1 MASRPLRLRLLGNP
15 IARTV
20 LSAWAWLVMGVLVIV
35 WVVLVAVVWVVTW
48 PFDRDRYWT
57 GFVFRRICVVHQW
70 LNPLW
75 RFRVTGV
82 RITDPRRPYVV
93 VANHESF
100 VDMLLI
106 SHIPWEMKWLSK
118 ESIFKIPLL
127 GWMMRMSNDILLRR
141 GDKRS
146 IIAAMRDAN
155 DRLDHRLSVMIFPEG
170 TRTRDGSLG
179 EFKDGAFRLA
189 IEKGCPILPLV
200 VDGTRTALE
209 ADDWRMNATHAE
221 VRILE
226 PIETT
231 GMTRDDIEAL
241 RDRVRTLIADELARM
256 RS

>member
-1 MASRPLRLRLLGNP
+1 M
-15 IARTV
+15 
-20 LSAWAWLVMGVLVIV
+20 
-35 WVVLVAVVWVVTW
+35 
-48 PFDRDRYWT
+48 
-57 GFVFRRICVVHQW
+57 
-70 LNPLW
+70 
-75 RFRVTGV
+75 
-82 RITDPRRPYVV
+82 
-93 VANHESF
+93 ANHESF

-209 ADDWRMNATHAE
+209 AIAPEGQGLQLAFLVLPAQPLHGPGITATNQWRKHEKMIRNCSFSGRQQPAAPQRTAAQDP
-221 VRILE
+221 VRA
-226 PIETT
+226 
-231 GMTRDDIEAL
+231 GL
-241 RDRVRTLIADELARM
+241 RESPQRRPLRPRE
-256 RS
+256 SS